1 MISGDH
7 HKICVETGRRLGLGS
22 HILQSERLRHTS
34 GPALSQLVQESDG
47 FSEVF
52 PEDKYNIV
60 AALQATG
67 INCGMTGDGVND
79 AAALKKAN
87 VGFAVKGAT
96 PAAQSAAD
104 VVLLS
109 EGLSVIITAIMRSR
123 KIFQRVKNYCIYR
136 INISLTLL
144 FFFATM
150 IVIFDESLPAIII
163 VLMALLNDFT
173 IMTIST
179 DKVVP
184 SEKPDGWH
192 IWEMI
197 IISVAMSLVSTIL
210 SVLSY
215 LSFRDGWIVDV
226 DGAQLDTLVYMQIAL
241 MNQITVFVARTHGN
255 MFSRRPGTALLTAIL
270 AQMVI
275 TTIISLVWPFGSGLS
290 GVPITAALLVWL
302 YTIVAALIHD
312 GVKLSIYQA
321 FKKPTEDM
329 MIVDL
334 QSAAR
339 GRSNNLE
346 ANTFTSV
353 SVEGNRV

>member
-1 MISGDH
+1 
-7 HKICVETGRRLGLGS
+7 
-22 HILQSERLRHTS
+22 
-34 GPALSQLVQESDG
+34 
-47 FSEVF
+47 
-52 PEDKYNIV
+52 
-60 AALQATG
+60 
-67 INCGMTGDGVND
+67 
-79 AAALKKAN
+79 
-87 VGFAVKGAT
+87 VKGAT

-290 GVPITAALLVWL
+290 GVPITAAVLVWL